1 MNVVLLAVICV
12 LVAFMIVQHQQKKAR
27 NKHLVYM
34 AKKINSILS
43 QDSKEQLLLMTDDQ
57 ELRALLVEINLL
69 LDKQHRE
76 RAMFEKSRHSM
87 KRMLANISHD
97 LKTPLTVVLG
107 YIETLK
113 NDQDVPFKER
123 ERRLRH
129 VEKKTLEIIKFMNA
143 FFDLAKLE
151 SGDKQIQLTKIN
163 MIEVC
168 KQNILSFYD
177 FVEAKGIEVDLQLPE
192 EPVYVLGNKEALDRV
207 LHNLLSNAIRH
218 GGDGNVI
225 GLALFYDDKQ
235 VYIEVWDKGKGIAE
249 QEQDQVFE
257 RMFTLEE
264 SRNKAF
270 QGSGL
275 GLTITKRL
283 VEKMNGKIHL
293 HSIPN
298 EKTTFTITFKRFTY

>member
-1 MNVVLLAVICV
+1 M
-12 LVAFMIVQHQQKKAR
+12 
-27 NKHLVYM
+27 
-34 AKKINSILS
+34 
-43 QDSKEQLLLMTDDQ
+43 
-57 ELRALLVEINLL
+57 
-69 LDKQHRE
+69 
-76 RAMFEKSRHSM
+76 SR
-87 KRMLANISHD
+87 
-97 LKTPLTVVLG
+97 
-107 YIETLK
+107 
-113 NDQDVPFKER
+113 
-123 ERRLRH
+123 
-129 VEKKTLEIIKFMNA
+129 KTLEIIQFMNA

-177 FVEAKGIEVDLQLPE
+177 FVEANGLEVDLQLPE
-192 EPVYVLGNKEALDRV
+192 EPVYVLGNKEALDRI
-207 LHNLLSNAIRH
+207 LHNLLSNAIRY
-218 GGDGNVI
+218 GGDGNVV

-235 VYIEVWDKGKGIAE
+235 VYVEVWDKGKGIAE